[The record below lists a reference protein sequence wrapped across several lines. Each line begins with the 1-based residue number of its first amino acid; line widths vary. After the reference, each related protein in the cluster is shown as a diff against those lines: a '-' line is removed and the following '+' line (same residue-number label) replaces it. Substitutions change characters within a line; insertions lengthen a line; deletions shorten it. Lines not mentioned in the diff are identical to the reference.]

1 MEQNITKEIIQELI
15 AQKDEVGKH
24 FELEV
29 IDFNE
34 NYAICQMPLKAQHK
48 NPLGIAHGAAIFSL
62 ADLTFVAASHAYGL
76 VAVNTQSSLS
86 FLNKGTGEKL
96 TAKAILLKASKKI
109 LVYQVNVFDEKE
121 TIIAQGQITGYI
133 VGTVQDLLNSLA

>member
-1 MEQNITKEIIQELI
+1 MEQKITKKILQELI

-24 FELEV
+24 FEIEV
-29 IDFNE
+29 LDFDP

-48 NPLGIAHGAAIFSL
+48 NPLGIAHGGAIFSL
-62 ADLTFVAASHAYGL
+62 ADLTFVTASHAYGL

-86 FLNKGTGEKL
+86 FLNKGIGEKL
-96 TAKAILLKASKKI
+96 KAKATLLKASKKI
-109 LVYQVNVFDEKE
+109 LVYQIEIFDENE
-121 TIIAQGQITGYI
+121 ILIAHGQITGYI